1 MKPRTT
7 FFFYDLETSGID
19 PRTHRIMQ
27 FAGQRTDMNLEPIG
41 EPINIL
47 VSLTDEILPDPGA
60 ILVTG
65 ITPQKTLEEGYSEAD
80 FLRLLHDKVVTPGT
94 IMTGFNSV
102 RFDDEFMRYAMYR
115 NFYDPYEWQW
125 QNGRSRWDLLD
136 VVRLTRALR
145 PEGIE
150 WPVDGEGNPTN
161 RLELLT
167 AQNGLKHEA
176 AHDALS
182 DVFAL
187 ISVAKLIKQ
196 KQPKLFDYMLKMRSK
211 QEVSTL
217 VNLDDPQPFVYASG
231 RYSRDFLHTTVA
243 LPISAGSKPGSLLVY
258 DLRQDPTL
266 WAGKTVQELKD
277 IRFAPFAK
285 RREPGFVALPAKEL
299 ACNRCPAVSPVGVV
313 GGDVQNRLKIDLGE
327 IQNNL
332 NKLREGDLTQ
342 KMREVFAADDARFA
356 KSKDVDAQLYD
367 GFVGEGDK
375 IKMAAV
381 RAADANSLAD
391 FNPSFADERLASLLP
406 RYKARN
412 YARSL
417 TADERAA
424 WEEYRAARINR
435 DLPNF
440 TKELQKLSASADDR
454 QSFLLQ
460 ELKLWAESVM
470 PVFD

>member
-1 MKPRTT
+1 VKSKTT

-19 PRTHRIMQ
+19 PRAHRIMQ
-27 FAGQRTDMNLEPIG
+27 FAGQRTDLDLQPIG
-41 EPINIL
+41 DPVNIL
-47 VSLTDEILPDPGA
+47 VTLTDEILPDPGA

-65 ITPQKTLEEGYSEAD
+65 ITPQKTLEEGYNEAD
-80 FLRLLHDKVVTPGT
+80 FLRLLYDQVVTPGT

-150 WPVDGEGNPTN
+150 WPFDGDGNPTN

-167 AQNGLKHEA
+167 AKNQLKHEA

-187 ISVAKLIKQ
+187 ISVAKLIKK
-196 KQPKLFDYMLKMRSK
+196 KQPKLFEYMFKMRSK
-211 QEVSTL
+211 QEVSNL
-217 VNLDDPQPFVYASG
+217 VSLDDPQPFVYASG

-243 LPISAGSKPGSLLVY
+243 LPIATGGKPGSLLVY
-258 DLRQDPTL
+258 DLRQDPDS
-266 WAGKTVQELKD
+266 WADKAVQELKD

-285 RREPGFVALPAKEL
+285 RREPGFVALPVKEL
-299 ACNRCPAVSPVGVV
+299 ACNRCPAVSPMGVV
-313 GGDVQNRLKIDLGE
+313 NDDVQKRLKIDLGE
-327 IQNNL
+327 VQKNL
-332 NKLREGDLTQ
+332 SKLRTSGVAE
-342 KMREVFAADDARFA
+342 KMREVFSTDNDRFA

-375 IKMAAV
+375 IKMAAI
-381 RAADANSLAD
+381 RAADHNSIAD
-391 FNPSFADERLASLLP
+391 FNPNFSDERLIKLLL

-412 YARSL
+412 YTQSMS
-417 TADERAA
+417 ADEQAE
-424 WEEYRAARINR
+424 WEEYRASRINN

-440 TKELQKLSASADDR
+440 TKELQRLSANVDDR
-454 QSFLLQ
+454 QAFLLQ
-460 ELKLWAESVM
+460 ELKLWAESVA
-470 PVFD
+470 PAFD